1 MIPSKPKFP
10 WLLTSSLTFIAVTAA
25 ILAFQRVDH
34 GMADPN
40 SGIII
45 AIHMGVFFVS
55 FSWALFRVLRWRDL
69 RRAAAVPAPTAET
82 YRPELAGTIYG
93 MIPGRKYQVIQSFTD
108 FYGNTFEQNERM
120 QFKQR
125 HFLPYHGGHTIVFNE
140 RSLYLQE
147 DTNKDIL
154 DRFSEYILLV
164 E

>member
-1 MIPSKPKFP
+1 MNPSNPKFP
-10 WLLTSSLTFIAVTAA
+10 WLLISSLTFIAVLAA

-40 SGIII
+40 SGVII
-45 AIHMGVFFVS
+45 AILMGVFFVS
-55 FSWALFRVLRWRDL
+55 FTWALIQVLRWRDL
-69 RRAAAVPAPTAET
+69 QRAAAMPAPTAAT

-93 MIPGRKYQVIQSFTD
+93 LIPGREYQIVQSFTD
-108 FYGNTFEQNERM
+108 FYGNTFEQNERLH
-120 QFKQR
+120 FKQR
-125 HFLPYHGGHTIVFNE
+125 HFLPYHGGHTVDFNE